1 VGNKAN
7 LTDQRKVT
15 YKDAEDWAKEH
26 EMKYVEVNSLD
37 INSVNELIYQAVET
51 VCLNLDSGYYG
62 KLGPS

>member
-1 VGNKAN
+1 MGNKAN

-15 YKDAEDWAKEH
+15 YKDAEDWAKDH
-26 EMKYVEVNSLD
+26 GMKYVEVNSLD

-62 KLGPS
+62 KLGPT

>member
-1 VGNKAN
+1 
-7 LTDQRKVT
+7 VT
-15 YKDAEDWAKEH
+15 YKDAEDWAKDH
-26 EMKYVEVNSLD
+26 GMKYVEVNSLD